1 MMITWNWY
9 RRGDARDVVR
19 RRGGVDLERVRAGR
33 DPRAHARREGLAPGE
48 AAHGRAAIGVVAHRL
63 LLGCYRRNKTK
74 KERRRDDATGPD
86 NTHGAGGGGWFEER
100 FALRR
105 TNCCFRAA
113 HTQLSVPAARFRA
126 PLRGAV
132 LRAFRAAIRASEPLN
147 LAAERTYY
155 GPEMRNLCALAQN

>member
-9 RRGDARDVVR
+9 RRGNARDVVR

-33 DPRAHARREGLAPGE
+33 DPDAHARREGLAPGE

-105 TNCCFRAA
+105 TNCSSERDGAAEGRAA
-113 HTQLSVPAARFRA
+113 RLVP
-126 PLRGAV
+126 V
-132 LRAFRAAIRASEPLN
+132 VS
-147 LAAERTYY
+147 
-155 GPEMRNLCALAQN
+155 

>member
-1 MMITWNWY
+1 M
-9 RRGDARDVVR
+9 RFGDGYCCGNTCDIVR

-33 DPRAHARREGLAPGE
+33 DPHAHARREGLAPGE

-105 TNCCFRAA
+105 TNCCSASRVWFFERGRAA
-113 HTQLSVPAARFRA
+113 CKERLSCC
-126 PLRGAV
+126 
-132 LRAFRAAIRASEPLN
+132 
-147 LAAERTYY
+147 Y
-155 GPEMRNLCALAQN
+155 